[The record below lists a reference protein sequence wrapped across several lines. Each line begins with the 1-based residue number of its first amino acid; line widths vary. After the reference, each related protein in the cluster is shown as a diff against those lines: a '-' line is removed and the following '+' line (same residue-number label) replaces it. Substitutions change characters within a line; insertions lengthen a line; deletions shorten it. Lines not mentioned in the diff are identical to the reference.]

1 MAVACSGGM
10 SPMLQL
16 SPKAI
21 RFILE
26 AIIHYQTAQEARLH
40 AADVPDEDLA
50 DLTNDYQYLEAIKS
64 DLQRYHEELVSKG
77 ATSSAKQ

>member
-1 MAVACSGGM
+1 MI
-10 SPMLQL
+10 QF

-26 AIIHYQTAQEARLH
+26 TITHYQSVQEARLH
-40 AADVPDEDLA
+40 AADAPDEDLA

-64 DLQRYHEELVSKG
+64 DLQKYHENLVNKG
-77 ATSSAKQ
+77 STSRAMP